1 VEQLYITVQEVEVEV
16 LQVLVMVVLVIAGQV
31 RILETEQREQQILEE
46 EEEGQHLN
54 NQLEVILVD

>member
-1 VEQLYITVQEVEVEV
+1 MEV